1 MQTNIK
7 FVLPCL
13 FVGPFTYIVYMNFIP
28 SSGDGNTKW
37 NLFQYNKQDSSQRQL
52 KHIKKNKANGD
63 LTSKG
68 DVDCIRAIEKFRNRD
83 DTFFIPPDVELAA
96 LPNNVS
102 DCLYQRI
109 ITTRQYFCANRS
121 RHGSVKDGWNIC
133 MDGCYKPNNKTVI
146 YVLSIVNDYEN
157 LQSIDLHYKI
167 NVIRHKPRMN
177 GTDIYVNQKNK
188 SNHGGQSIK
197 LGTWSD
203 AVKHGL
209 NDQNILVIDVESL
222 TESVVDHIMMSGVLN
237 VIHQFS
243 IRISYGDPVSGIDYL
258 TALQQLRMI
267 FEAGFRIYWSRPEW
281 SCTIANKKDR
291 TSCVYLYMVYHMCRD
306 ISKNNSKHQQV
317 SENGYLSI
325 QEDKMLRQLNN
336 AKSDHPTHVVPVVL
350 FMLLQTW

>member
-13 FVGPFTYIVYMNFIP
+13 FVGAFTYIVYTNFIP

-37 NLFQYNKQDSSQRQL
+37 NLFQYYKQDSSQREL

-63 LTSKG
+63 FEFKE
-68 DVDCIRAIEKFRNRD
+68 DVDCTRAIKKYRNTD

-109 ITTRQYFCANRS
+109 TTTLQYFCAKRS

-133 MDGCYKPNNKTVI
+133 TDGCYKPNNKTVK

-157 LQSIDLHYKI
+157 LQSIDLHFKT
-167 NVIRHKPRMN
+167 NVIRHKPRIN
-177 GTDIYVNQKNK
+177 GTDIYVYQKNK
-188 SNHGGQSIK
+188 NNLGGQSIK
-197 LGTWSD
+197 LGTWID
-203 AVKHGL
+203 AVKHEL

-222 TESVVDHIMMSGVLN
+222 TESVVDQIMMSGVLN

-281 SCTIANKKDR
+281 SCIIGNNKDR
-291 TSCVYLYMVYHMCRD
+291 TSCVYLDMVYHKCRD
-306 ISKNNSKHQQV
+306 LSKDKSKHQQ
-317 SENGYLSI
+317 
-325 QEDKMLRQLNN
+325 MN
-336 AKSDHPTHVVPVVL
+336 AYHINTSSLTD
-350 FMLLQTW
+350 

>member
-102 DCLYQRI
+102 DCLYQ
-109 ITTRQYFCANRS
+109 
-121 RHGSVKDGWNIC
+121 
-133 MDGCYKPNNKTVI
+133 
-146 YVLSIVNDYEN
+146 
-157 LQSIDLHYKI
+157 
-167 NVIRHKPRMN
+167 RMN